1 MSSRKDEIVAR
12 ITEIERA
19 IEAGKNEIEALTN
32 ELTQTPDAL
41 LERDLHA
48 EANAS
53 IKRKNDFLRMQGFL
67 PK

>member
-1 MSSRKDEIVAR
+1 MPTRKEEIVAR

-48 EANAS
+48 EADAS
-53 IKRKNDFLRMQGFL
+53 IKRKNDFLKMQGL
-67 PK
+67 IPR

>member
-1 MSSRKDEIVAR
+1 MPTRKDEIVSR
-12 ITEIERA
+12 ITEIERE
-19 IEAGKNEIEALTN
+19 IEAGKSEIEALTN

-48 EANAS
+48 EADAS
-53 IKRKNDFLRMQGFL
+53 IKRKNEFLRMQGIL